1 MCLERGDEIRDP
13 VDDEV
18 NNLWKSPQVEKISGR
33 KLFCVIDIMMQFMSV
48 K

>member
-18 NNLWKSPQVEKISGR
+18 NKIYGSPHRWRRS
-33 KLFCVIDIMMQFMSV
+33 D
-48 K
+48 